1 MNAGP
6 ADIEAPT
13 ALRVNADGSVQLRL
27 LRALD
32 ASVTHYFIV
41 VVPDQLAAVKQPADF
56 TLDQVPYIVRLA
68 TSRV

>member
-1 MNAGP
+1 
-6 ADIEAPT
+6 
-13 ALRVNADGSVQLRL
+13 VNADGSVQLRL

-56 TLDQVPYIVRLA
+56 ALDQVP
-68 TSRV
+68 